1 MLQNVAKYGK
11 KGCCKTQDL
20 KGDHATHGK
29 TWERREA
36 CHLPVPSHR
45 LLVSLVDGD
54 HIEEAHFGFG
64 QTVHVGRQ
72 QETHPGAQKARQH
85 WPEKEVDFTLPRIQ
99 PRKKTT
105 ESPKRTL
112 GSIFQTNK
120 TCRCQHELRYTSIL
134 CQHVNMAS
142 IRGHCLHTVC
152 GVGHCVRP

>member
-99 PRKKTT
+99 PRKKQPRVQKGLS
-105 ESPKRTL
+105 EVSFK
-112 GSIFQTNK
+112 QT
-120 TCRCQHELRYTSIL
+120 RHAD
-134 CQHVNMAS
+134 VNMNFDILRFYVNMS
-142 IRGHCLHTVC
+142 TWHR
-152 GVGHCVRP
+152 